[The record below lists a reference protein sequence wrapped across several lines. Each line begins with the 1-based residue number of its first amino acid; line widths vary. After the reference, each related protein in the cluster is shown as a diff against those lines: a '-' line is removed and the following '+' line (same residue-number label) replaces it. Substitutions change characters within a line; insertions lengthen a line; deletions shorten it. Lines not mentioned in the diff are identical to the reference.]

1 LRTDL
6 VFNELSLLPPYGS
19 NLAAQEAMDT
29 FIATI
34 KACRQVGIGAILR
47 LPEGFHYC
55 ELAVNYPIARWL
67 NDGDV
72 NKEKK
77 LFIGTLATKIP
88 YFEDLLGTAEA
99 NGFDEAEFVFDGN
112 PANGLGVAYILDAV
126 GISLSQSPPWNGA
139 LVRIIYR
146 TLNNVTG
153 EIDDN
158 EEDVRHVSSPDQAAW
173 HGLELR
179 NVENA
184 AVASGAS
191 LWAACPRLFPALKF
205 CGAVELQIKGLT
217 WGSGGLSVV
226 FRSLKELQTLCENW
240 IEGPFDSRG
249 IPNTTREGGATLQQ
263 FGEERTFT
271 KPDGVAEVF
280 SWHMKRGTLRIHFV
294 PDGVTRTCIVGY
306 VGPHLRTVR
315 NQ

>member
-1 LRTDL
+1 
-6 VFNELSLLPPYGS
+6 
-19 NLAAQEAMDT
+19 MDN

-34 KACRQVGIGAILR
+34 RACRQVGIGAILR

-67 NDGDV
+67 NDEDV

-77 LFIGTLATKIP
+77 LFIGTLATKTP
-88 YFEDLLGTAEA
+88 YFEDLLDTTEA
-99 NGFDEAEFVFDGN
+99 NGFDEAEFAFAGN

-126 GISLSQSPPWNGA
+126 GISLSQSPPWNDA

-153 EIDDN
+153 EVDDN
-158 EEDVRHVSSPDQAAW
+158 EENVRHVSDPHHVAG

-179 NVENA
+179 NAENA
-184 AVASGAS
+184 SVVSGAS
-191 LWAACPRLFPALKF
+191 LWAACPRLFPALTF
-205 CGAVELQIKGLT
+205 CDAVELQIKGLT
-217 WGSGGLSVV
+217 SGSGGLSVV
-226 FRSLKELQTLCENW
+226 FRSFRELQTLCEHW
-240 IEGPFDSRG
+240 IQGTFDSRG
-249 IPNTTREGGATLQQ
+249 IPNTTPEGDATLQQ

-280 SWHMKRGTLRIHFV
+280 SWHMKRGRLRIHFV
-294 PDGVTRTCIVGY
+294 PDGVTKTCIVGY

-315 NQ
+315 NRQ